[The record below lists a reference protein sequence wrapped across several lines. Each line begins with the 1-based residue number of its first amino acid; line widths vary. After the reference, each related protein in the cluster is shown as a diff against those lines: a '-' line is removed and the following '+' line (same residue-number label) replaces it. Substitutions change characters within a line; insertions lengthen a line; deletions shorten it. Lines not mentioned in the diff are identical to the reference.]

1 MWLVVKSTPS
11 GKYRLKEGDIIRIGK
26 QKIKV
31 KEIIIDEHQ
40 AETPTEINT
49 KFTIY
54 DSMTKENSNGYDF
67 DKEKNTGDMP
77 ICRVCLEEG

>member
-31 KEIIIDEHQ
+31 KEIIIDEH
-40 AETPTEINT
+40 
-49 KFTIY
+49 
-54 DSMTKENSNGYDF
+54 
-67 DKEKNTGDMP
+67 
-77 ICRVCLEEG
+77 